1 MHSIPNQT
9 DGENEEEQA
18 LVISDNVND
27 QTPLINMVDSDILLF
42 SVFSLLQKLGADE
55 RPEVGYHVSNNEFF
69 CIC

>member
-27 QTPLINMVDSDILLF
+27 QTPLINMVDSEI
-42 SVFSLLQKLGADE
+42 GRA
-55 RPEVGYHVSNNEFF
+55 HV
-69 CIC
+69 

>member
-27 QTPLINMVDSDILLF
+27 QTLLINMVDSDILLF

-55 RPEVGYHVSNNEFF
+55 RPEVGYHVSSNEFF
-69 CIC
+69 CTC

>member
-27 QTPLINMVDSDILLF
+27 QTLLINMVDSDILLF

-55 RPEVGYHVSNNEFF
+55 RPEVGYHVSNNEIF
-69 CIC
+69 CTC